1 MVKTT
6 LKEIKEHYG
15 EDITNYSKEEL
26 NQLIQEVGE
35 LVIFAFS
42 LGIYGWNGLLAYSS
56 KVNKF
61 YKVTSR
67 STNLFMFQWGIKND
81 ILTSIR
87 TK

>member
-1 MVKTT
+1 MIKTT

-15 EDITNYSKEEL
+15 KDITNYSKEEL

-35 LVIFAFS
+35 LVIFAYS
-42 LGIYGWNGLLAYSS
+42 LGVDGRNGILAYSS

-67 STNLFMFQWGIKND
+67 NTVLVT
-81 ILTSIR
+81 L
-87 TK
+87 

>member
-1 MVKTT
+1 MIKTT

-35 LVIFAFS
+35 LVIFAYS
-42 LGIYGWNGLLAYSS
+42 LGINGRNGLLAYSS

-67 STNLFMFQWGIKND
+67 SATFMLWWGIKND
-81 ILTSIR
+81 ILTSIW
-87 TK
+87 TI